1 MEHNAF
7 LEISLILAIA
17 TVVSIFA
24 RLLRQPLI
32 IGYILTGILVGPALL
47 DIVHSESTVDTFA
60 SLGVALLLFII
71 GLGLNPQVIKEV
83 GKVAILTGLGQIIF
97 TTSFGYAI
105 VRGMGYEHGPA
116 IFIGLA
122 LAFSS
127 TIIVLKLI
135 TDKHEQTRLYA
146 KISIGFLL
154 VQDLV
159 ATFALLVTSAASEG
173 SGVSTSELFAL
184 VIKGTWMAALLAIV
198 SIEILP
204 RLVGYVSKN
213 QELLFLFAIGWGFG
227 IASLFANAGF
237 SIEVGA
243 LIAGVTLAPL
253 PYAAEIGSRLRPLR
267 DFFLVVFFIVLG
279 SRLAFDSLGEV
290 VGPALLLSA
299 FVLIG
304 NPIIVMTIMGVLGYT
319 KKTAFKAGLA
329 VAQISE
335 FSLVLILL
343 AQRGELVNDQVVAL
357 VTLVALITI
366 AASSYLIIYADGIYL
381 FLERYLQ
388 LFERRKTKSDRT
400 SGHQYDL
407 ILFGFRRGGNEFLS
421 TFKAMKRKYV
431 VVDYDPEAI
440 DTLEHLGAH
449 YLYGDAT
456 DPEFLEEIE
465 LSKAKLVVSVITDHP
480 SNMYL
485 IKHLEAINPDAV
497 TICHSD
503 SATEA
508 SELYEAGATYVMMPH
523 YLGSEKIS
531 AFVKK
536 NGLKKSEFKKQREKH
551 LEYLQSHHE

>member
-1 MEHNAF
+1 MEHDAF

-17 TVVSIFA
+17 TVVSIII
-24 RLLRQPLI
+24 RVLRQPLI
-32 IGYILTGILVGPALL
+32 IGYIVTGVIVGPALL
-47 DIVHSESTVDTFA
+47 DLVHSEATVDTFA

-71 GLGLNPQVIKEV
+71 GLGLNPQVVKEV
-83 GKVAILTGLGQIIF
+83 GKVALFTGIGQIAF
-97 TTSFGYAI
+97 TTSIGYALT
-105 VRGMGYEHGPA
+105 RALGYEHIIALFVG
-116 IFIGLA
+116 IS

-135 TDKHEQTRLYA
+135 SDKHEQTRLYA

-173 SGVSTSELFAL
+173 GGISTPELVAL
-184 VIKGTWMAALLAIV
+184 IVKGTWMAALLAIV

-204 RLVGYVSKN
+204 KLVGHVSKN

-279 SRLAFDSLGEV
+279 ARLEFDSLGAV
-290 VGPALLLSA
+290 MVPAIVLSA
-299 FVLIG
+299 LVLIG
-304 NPIIVMTIMGVLGYT
+304 NPIVVMGIMGMLGYT

-343 AQRGELVNDQVVAL
+343 AQRGALVTDEAVAL

-366 AASSYLIIYADGIYL
+366 AVSTYMIIYSDSLYN
-381 FLERYLQ
+381 FLEKYLQ
-388 LFERRKTKSDRT
+388 LFEKRKTRSERT
-400 SGHQYDL
+400 DSHQYDL
-407 ILFGFRRGGNEFLS
+407 VLFGFRRGGNEFLR
-421 TFKAMKRKYV
+421 TFKGMGRKYV

-440 DTLEHLGAH
+440 DSLEHAGAH
-449 YLYGDAT
+449 YMYGDAT
-456 DPEFLEEIE
+456 DPEFLEELQ
-465 LSKAKLVVSVITDHP
+465 LSKSKLVVSVITDH
-480 SNMYL
+480 STNLFL
-485 IKHLEAINPDAV
+485 IKHLAAVNPHAV
-497 TICHSD
+497 TVCHSD

-536 NGLKKSEFKKQREKH
+536 NGLRKSEFKKQREKH
-551 LEYLQSHHE
+551 LEYLQSHHD